1 MSVNEEK
8 CKELRR
14 DKLIYVYVEKFLH
27 YISVLGALVG
37 KTAIDETIKRTKNT
51 LRTYWTIAIG
61 LILVLIILYVATY
74 YSTRA
79 LSKKIHELEKSCE
92 SK

>member
-1 MSVNEEK
+1 MTVNEEK

-14 DKLIYVYVEKFLH
+14 DKLIYVYFEKFLH

-37 KTAIDETIKRTKNT
+37 KTAIDETIKRTQNT
-51 LRTYWTIAIG
+51 LLIYWMIAVG
-61 LILVLIILYVATY
+61 LILTLIILYVITY

-79 LSKKIHELEKSCE
+79 LSVRIHELEKSCE